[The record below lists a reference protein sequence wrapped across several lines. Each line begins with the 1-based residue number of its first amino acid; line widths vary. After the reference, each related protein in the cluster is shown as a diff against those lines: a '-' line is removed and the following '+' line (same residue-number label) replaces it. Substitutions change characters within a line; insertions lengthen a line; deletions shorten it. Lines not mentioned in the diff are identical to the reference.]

1 MSLILPRR
9 DLVLRVVEASISGSQ
24 GHKSAKFKAS
34 GNSMTL
40 GVSDIHASQRAMDNP
55 APGHSLS
62 TQMQHVDLKKK
73 YDMQAFKDPCVVF
86 KRWRAMTLIHCE
98 LREQRFDEIFL
109 LLGTSAFVTP
119 IFKGQHTS
127 SDTAQSTLKTLAA
140 VAEVSYE
147 FLVEQ
152 NRDYEFTHDQIAA
165 LKANIHVVPLQITAL
180 TTSLTGSFTSAGCSS
195 SSSST
200 RHARQ
205 EKVKKRKLS
214 TP

>member
-1 MSLILPRR
+1 M
-9 DLVLRVVEASISGSQ
+9 
-24 GHKSAKFKAS
+24 
-34 GNSMTL
+34 
-40 GVSDIHASQRAMDNP
+40 
-55 APGHSLS
+55 
-62 TQMQHVDLKKK
+62 
-73 YDMQAFKDPCVVF
+73 
-86 KRWRAMTLIHCE
+86 
-98 LREQRFDEIFL
+98 REQRFDEIFL

-119 IFKGQHTS
+119 IFKGQHAS

-180 TTSLTGSFTSAGCSS
+180 TASLTGLRESFTSAGCSS
-195 SSSST
+195 SST

-205 EKVKKRKLS
+205 VKKRKLS

>member
-1 MSLILPRR
+1 
-9 DLVLRVVEASISGSQ
+9 
-24 GHKSAKFKAS
+24 
-34 GNSMTL
+34 
-40 GVSDIHASQRAMDNP
+40 
-55 APGHSLS
+55 
-62 TQMQHVDLKKK
+62 
-73 YDMQAFKDPCVVF
+73 
-86 KRWRAMTLIHCE
+86 

-119 IFKGQHTS
+119 IFKGQHAS

-180 TTSLTGSFTSAGCSS
+180 TASLTGLRESFTSAGCSS
-195 SSSST
+195 SSST

-205 EKVKKRKLS
+205 VKKMKLS

>member
-1 MSLILPRR
+1 
-9 DLVLRVVEASISGSQ
+9 
-24 GHKSAKFKAS
+24 
-34 GNSMTL
+34 
-40 GVSDIHASQRAMDNP
+40 
-55 APGHSLS
+55 
-62 TQMQHVDLKKK
+62 
-73 YDMQAFKDPCVVF
+73 
-86 KRWRAMTLIHCE
+86 

-119 IFKGQHTS
+119 IFKGQHAS

-180 TTSLTGSFTSAGCSS
+180 TASLTGLRESFTSAGCSS
-195 SSSST
+195 SSSSSSST

-205 EKVKKRKLS
+205 VKKRKLS